1 MQVKIIYLLVIFF
14 FRFLERFMLY
24 NASQELAEQSLFYCN
39 DKMEESPGSDG
50 QGCQI
55 TSGRCKPTE
64 SAAENIPPDFF

>member
-50 QGCQI
+50 QGA
-55 TSGRCKPTE
+55 R
-64 SAAENIPPDFF
+64 